1 MSVRPSRPATVPEV
15 TLREHC
21 REPYWPDPVHQHR
34 CAVPNTGEHQRGTA
48 EGDDFVTEIH
58 RCACGFTWVV
68 N

>member
-1 MSVRPSRPATVPEV
+1 MSVHPSRPATAPEV
-15 TLREHC
+15 TLEQC
-21 REPYWPDPVHQHR
+21 QEPYWPDPVHQHR

-58 RCACGFTWVV
+58 KCECGFTWVV